1 MSFTISLVHRAN
13 IHIAQAIEWCTKQEQ
28 DLEIRFLKSL
38 DKSITY
44 IQKNPFKSQIR
55 YRNVRVKF
63 MRNPKF
69 GVHYVID
76 VQTIYIIG
84 VFHTSQDSSKW

>member
-44 IQKNPFKSQIR
+44 IQKNPFKS
-55 YRNVRVKF
+55 
-63 MRNPKF
+63 
-69 GVHYVID
+69 
-76 VQTIYIIG
+76 
-84 VFHTSQDSSKW
+84 

>member
-1 MSFTISLVHRAN
+1 MSFKILLVHRAN
-13 IHIAQAIEWCTKQEQ
+13 IHIAQAIEWCSKQEK

-38 DKSITY
+38 DKSIIY
-44 IQKNPFKSQIR
+44 IQNKPFKSQIK

-76 VQTIYIIG
+76 GQTIFIIG
-84 VFHTSQDSSKW
+84 VFHTSQVSCKW

>member
-1 MSFTISLVHRAN
+1 MSFKILLVHRAN
-13 IHIAQAIEWCTKQEQ
+13 IHIVQAIEWCSKQEK

-38 DKSITY
+38 DKSIIY
-44 IQKNPFKSQIR
+44 IQNNPFKSQIR
-55 YRNVRVKF
+55 YKNVRVKF

-76 VQTIYIIG
+76 GQTIFIIG
-84 VFHTSQDSSKW
+84 VFHTSQDSTKW